1 MEVLAAIGLA
11 GTIIQFVD
19 FSGKL
24 VSKTAEIYK
33 SGAGALIE
41 NIDIETATNNLI
53 LLSTNLHASADS
65 ASGTALGKLCQSC
78 GAVVQQLPSALDK
91 VKAKGEYQ
99 KWKSFRKAL
108 RSVWNKEEIAALEQ
122 RLARYTDE
130 INFHVV
136 LDLRSVRHISVNGSA
151 NDMTDRERIIQFNG
165 EHSGRLEELDVTT
178 K

>member
-1 MEVLAAIGLA
+1 MEGLAAIGLA

-33 SGAGALIE
+33 SGAGALIK

-99 KWKSFRKAL
+99 KGKSFRKAC
-108 RSVWNKEEIAALEQ
+108 
-122 RLARYTDE
+122 
-130 INFHVV
+130 
-136 LDLRSVRHISVNGSA
+136 G
-151 NDMTDRERIIQFNG
+151 G
-165 EHSGRLEELDVTT
+165 
-178 K
+178 